1 MNIIKYIL
9 RTDEFEVVILSLILP
24 LVIFIY
30 ILIYIAKLCIAHTCV
45 RVYRQRCECGST
57 ANALHIDSKHLE
69 EQGTA
74 CVTANPGEDAS
85 AIEISIEYYL

>member
-1 MNIIKYIL
+1 M
-9 RTDEFEVVILSLILP
+9 
-24 LVIFIY
+24 Y

-45 RVYRQRCECGST
+45 RVYRQRYKWGST

-74 CVTANPGEDAS
+74 CVAVNLGEDAS
-85 AIEISIEYYL
+85 TIEISIEYCL

>member
-1 MNIIKYIL
+1 M
-9 RTDEFEVVILSLILP
+9 
-24 LVIFIY
+24 
-30 ILIYIAKLCIAHTCV
+30 H
-45 RVYRQRCECGST
+45 VYRQRYECGST
-57 ANALHIDSKHLE
+57 TNALHIDSKHLE